1 MELDHIDYQI
11 LQLLSE
17 NARIQ
22 WKDLGNQ
29 IHMTGQ
35 AVGNR
40 IKKLEDNGVIH
51 SYSLVV
57 DELKLGLSYTAFVI
71 IYLQSDRRLS
81 PQGMIGHRPMS
92 RREMNIGRRQPI
104 CLSKNLFAPY
114 TFTFESE
121 LKFVYNWLI
130 EGGEQHDH
138 PQSIQVPTLPHE
150 GATDL
155 DWEDH
160 WLLPF
165 RVQPFSVRM
174 EPML

>member
-71 IYLQSDRRLS
+71 IYMKPANHQEFIHFVQERNEVREV
-81 PQGMIGHRPMS
+81 HRVS
-92 RREMNIGRRQPI
+92 GEGCYHLKIKVKSQDQ
-104 CLSKNLFAPY
+104 LNLFLNDLLQY
-114 TFTFESE
+114 GNYSIH
-121 LKFVYNWLI
+121 L
-130 EGGEQHDH
+130 
-138 PQSIQVPTLPHE
+138 SIQEIKQQT
-150 GATDL
+150 A
-155 DWEDH
+155 
-160 WLLPF
+160 F
-165 RVQPFSVRM
+165 KSV
-174 EPML
+174 